1 MKKQT
6 KRDALLVGVLILQ
19 AVVITAMTAQIVLLS
34 RFVSAQGR
42 PAKLSASAEDPL
54 KGEPGA
60 PVTIVEFSDFQCPYC
75 ARFAQQTLP
84 QLLERYVATGKAR
97 FVYRDF
103 PLDFHPVAQK
113 AAEAAECADEQGKFW
128 EYHDL
133 IFARQASLS
142 LENLKSW
149 AVELGLD
156 AGAFNTCLD
165 SGAMAGEVG
174 EDAQAGRAA
183 GVTGTPAFLVNGQ
196 LITGARPVEAFAAAI
211 EQELAAPK
219 T

>member
-1 MKKQT
+1 M
-6 KRDALLVGVLILQ
+6 
-19 AVVITAMTAQIVLLS
+19 
-34 RFVSAQGR
+34 
-42 PAKLSASAEDPL
+42 
-54 KGEPGA
+54 
-60 PVTIVEFSDFQCPYC
+60 
-75 ARFAQQTLP
+75 
-84 QLLERYVATGKAR
+84 
-97 FVYRDF
+97 
-103 PLDFHPVAQK
+103 AQK